1 MLCFVFCF
9 SGSLSRV
16 RSVQAEVYEPDF
28 GACGA
33 PGGPTCYLGSAQSS
47 GRVPPLG
54 RPGTGPV
61 SGPAVLALAPPLS
74 SAAEFYYL
82 AGDPRKHLGAY
93 SPAAAE
99 AFGGAAAETLPG
111 GGLLLPGGSAS
122 SSSSDA
128 AAAAPPAP
136 DAPPA
141 PPPPALVMS
150 AAAGSATAVDF
161 EACAPLAN
169 AAAVRGG
176 VCVAVRGGCPFA
188 LKTLHCQAAGA
199 VATLILNNNF
209 AESGAPNSWVI
220 SGVDPSAVQI
230 PTLALSAREAQQLLG
245 WMLDPRADVS
255 SGGGATSSPY
265 TRRVDVAARAYAC
278 APADGCAA
286 CAPGLAA
293 PADGCSS
300 AACPGMDEAYSVN
313 CTGAMRFSVLCPSA
327 LLAFFCC

>member
-1 MLCFVFCF
+1 MLFALLFCAF
-9 SGSLSRV
+9 CAA
-16 RSVQAEVYEPDF
+16 QAEVYEPDF

-61 SGPAVLALAPPLS
+61 SGRAVLALAPPL
-74 SAAEFYYL
+74 AGGADFFYL

-122 SSSSDA
+122 SSSSSDA
-128 AAAAPPAP
+128 EAPPPP

-141 PPPPALVMS
+141 PPPPALVVS
-150 AAAGSATAVDF
+150 GSAGSPSAVDF

-169 AAAVRGG
+169 ADAVRGG
-176 VCVAVRGGCPFA
+176 VCVTVRGGCPFA

-199 VATLILNNNF
+199 VATIILNNNY

-220 SGVDPSAVQI
+220 SAVDPAAVQI
-230 PTLALSAREAQQLLG
+230 PTLTLSARDAAQLLG
-245 WMLDPRADVS
+245 WMLDPRAGDGS
-255 SGGGATSSPY
+255 SAATSPY
-265 TRRVDVAARAYAC
+265 TRPVDVAAKAYVC
-278 APADGCAA
+278 EPADGCAA

-300 AACPGMDEAYSVN
+300 AACPGMDEEYSVN
-313 CTGAMRFSVLCPSA
+313 CTGAMRFPLFVVPIA
-327 LLAFFCC
+327 VR